1 MGRRRLSEEELK
13 RRAFLRGRAD
23 SQARMYNKKVYK
35 EWYPGAWKW
44 LIMISIVQLQM
55 IEVAK
60 QNGEERVKLFKAH
73 HIDYKALYRTE
84 ESKEASWYKWQGKG
98 FQLKQSCDQE
108 DWKAI
113 GT

>member
-1 MGRRRLSEEELK
+1 MGRRLSEEELK

-44 LIMISIVQLQM
+44 LIIISIVQLQL
-55 IEVAK
+55 IETSK
-60 QNGEERVKLFKAH
+60 ENGEQRVRDFKAH

-84 ESKEASWYKWQGKG
+84 ESKEASLERWTGM
-98 FQLKQSCDQE
+98 QLKERCQQPR
-108 DWKAI
+108 
-113 GT
+113 

>member
-13 RRAFLRGRAD
+13 RRSFLRGRAD
-23 SQARMYNKKVYK
+23 SQARMYNRKVYK

-44 LIMISIVQLQM
+44 LILFSIIQLQM

-84 ESKEASWYKWQGKG
+84 ESKEASLERWTGM
-98 FQLKQSCDQE
+98 QLKERCQQPY
-108 DWKAI
+108 WKAI

>member
-1 MGRRRLSEEELK
+1 MGRRRMSDEEIQ

-44 LIMISIVQLQM
+44 LIIWSVIQLQM

-60 QNGEERVKLFKAH
+60 QNGEERVRTFKQH
-73 HIDYKALYRTE
+73 NIDYKTLYRTE
-84 ESKEASWYKWQGKG
+84 ESKEASLDRWTGMR
-98 FQLKQSCDQE
+98 LKERCEQPY
-108 DWKAI
+108 WKAI
-113 GT
+113 GSK